1 MQEAPCPPFE
11 LKPSRVHLSRLMKI
25 WRSAGWPCQ
34 DPIELELL
42 AARWLEWVPQAPGHA
57 DRPRQ
62 LRLSAAGVDV
72 LARSRQLNKRALSAH
87 DQLAEKVAK
96 QLQAAGRIVW
106 RELSLRAQVQA
117 DPTLQ
122 NASSAQLQQAL
133 LEPQE
138 LAGESPPATK
148 AKWRIAR
155 PDVFSLRNSS
165 VQRYLH
171 PVVHEIKVSRADLQS
186 DLRNPAKRESYQW
199 LCSEVYYVF
208 PAGIAKLEEVPQAF
222 GVWLLQGEGEQ
233 ARLELARPAQHQA
246 CELPFPVWLAL
257 AKATPFRSELD
268 EGDSGPEQ
276 AHLQDEPTP

>member
-1 MQEAPCPPFE
+1 MQEAPCPPLE
-11 LKPSRVHLSRLMKI
+11 LKPSRVHLSRLLKT

-34 DPIELELL
+34 DGIELELL
-42 AARWLEWVPQAPGHA
+42 AAQWLEWAPQPPGHE

-87 DQLAEKVAK
+87 DQLAEKVAR

-117 DPTLQ
+117 DTVLQ
-122 NASSAQLQQAL
+122 NASTAQLQQAL

-138 LAGESPPATK
+138 LAGESPPAAK

-222 GVWLLQGEGEQ
+222 GVWLLHGEGEE

-268 EGDSGPEQ
+268 DEGSGPEQ
-276 AHLQDEPTP
+276 THLQDEHTS

>member
-1 MQEAPCPPFE
+1 
-11 LKPSRVHLSRLMKI
+11 MKI

-42 AARWLEWVPQAPGHA
+42 AARWLEWAPQAPGHE

-117 DPTLQ
+117 DPALQ
-122 NASSAQLQQAL
+122 NASAAQLQQAL

-138 LAGESPPATK
+138 LAGESPPAAK

-222 GVWLLQGEGEQ
+222 GVWLLVGEGEQ

-257 AKATPFRSELD
+257 AKATPFRSDLD
-268 EGDSGPEQ
+268 EQDAGPEQ
-276 AHLQDEPTP
+276 IHLQDEHAP